1 MSRGVVS
8 AAERVG
14 DLAIEG
20 VEPGAVYL
28 LRSSVGA
35 HMCYEA
41 RDLLHVIS
49 RYIGGEVRGYERPAG
64 SSEPWRVRLP
74 AHEGHWPE
82 VDRAVATLTGERVVG
97 RDGVEVSP

>member
-1 MSRGVVS
+1 MS
-8 AAERVG
+8 AAEHVG
-14 DLAIEG
+14 DLAIDG
-20 VEPGAVYL
+20 VDPGAVYL
-28 LRSSVGA
+28 LRSSVEA

-41 RDLLHVIS
+41 RDLLHVMS
-49 RYIGGEVRGYERPAG
+49 RYSGGEVRGYERPAG

-97 RDGVEVSP
+97 LDGEEVSP

>member
-1 MSRGVVS
+1 MS

-14 DLAIEG
+14 DLAIDG

-41 RDLLHVIS
+41 RDILHVVS
-49 RYIGGEVRGYERPAG
+49 RYIDGEIRGYERPVG

-74 AHEGHWPE
+74 ASHWPE
-82 VDRAVATLTGERVVG
+82 VDRAVARLTGERVVG